1 MKSVATH
8 RDKKQQTMMLQFATT
23 VPVPLHPE
31 TGNPQIH
38 QDQFNAVQQIL
49 FQLRQQKQ
57 DSNRPADAVIHTA
70 QDIHDADQNDAST
83 APPAQQPAHLDI
95 QPDQLP
101 DFTAQIA
108 ADAEELSQTFT
119 LKQLKARDDW
129 PEWRQSQF
137 KQLKQYADQNMWNM
151 GGYYAYTYVDS
162 IILLSLTSCLYLY
175 L

>member
-1 MKSVATH
+1 MGRSSVYGVT
-8 RDKKQQTMMLQFATT
+8 RLVK
-23 VPVPLHPE
+23 
-31 TGNPQIH
+31 
-38 QDQFNAVQQIL
+38 
-49 FQLRQQKQ
+49 FQ
-57 DSNRPADAVIHTA
+57 SVWSAWNRPADAVIHTA